1 MPPNTESVEVITE
14 QFEKKLNLKELAHK
28 GRYVIYPTTKYPDY
42 EAFEHVD
49 PGHKGDP
56 AKKALLDPAT
66 AVIELTPHIGTE
78 IHGLQLHE
86 LNEQQKNDLALLVAE
101 RGVVFFRKQEIDVY
115 QGREFGKHFGPL
127 HIHQNFG
134 HPEGMPEVHVIH
146 FDENSNR
153 SHFKTFSHQ
162 DGWHSD
168 VTYEINPA
176 GLTFLKLDT
185 LPAVGGDTLWASGYA
200 AYDRLSPPFQKFL
213 EGLEAVHSGLDQS
226 NAALRA
232 GHTVRR
238 TPIETVHPVVRT
250 HPVTGWKSLF
260 VQPGFTRS
268 IVGVSKRE
276 SEAILNFLYAHIAGG
291 VDFQVRLKW
300 EENTVAV
307 WDNRST
313 FHNAVFDYLDVGL
326 RHGWRITPQAEKP
339 YFDPNSKSKAD
350 STVRRYVKEPATEG
364 YNFLL

>member
-28 GRYVIYPTTKYPDY
+28 GRYTIFPTTKYPDY
-42 EAFEHVD
+42 EPFEHTD
-49 PGHKGDP
+49 PGHKADP
-56 AKKALLDPAT
+56 EKKSLLEPAT
-66 AVIELTPHIGTE
+66 SVRELTPHIGTE
-78 IHGLQLHE
+78 IRGVQLHE
-86 LNEQQKNDLALLVAE
+86 LNDQQKNDLALLVAE

-115 QGREFGKHFGPL
+115 QGRELGKHFGPL

-134 HPEGMPEVHVIH
+134 HPEGLPEVHVIH
-146 FDENSNR
+146 FDETSDVSFLKN
-153 SHFKTFSHQ
+153 FSHQ

-168 VTYEINPA
+168 VTYEKNPA
-176 GLTFLKLDT
+176 GLTFLKIDT
-185 LPAVGGDTLWASGYA
+185 LPSVGGDTLWASGYA
-200 AYDRLSPPFQKFL
+200 AYDKLSPAFQKFI

-226 NAALRA
+226 NAAARA

-260 VQPGFTRS
+260 VQPGFTRR

-291 VDFQVRLKW
+291 LDFQVRLKW
-300 EENTVAV
+300 EEDTVAV
-307 WDNRST
+307 WDNRVT

-326 RHGWRITPQAEKP
+326 RHGWRITPQGEVP
-339 YFDPNSKSKAD
+339 YFDPNSKSKAE
-350 STVRRYVKEPATEG
+350 SNVRRHIKAPKGDG
-364 YNFLL
+364 YDYLL